1 MAAPSSATD
10 RAPKREII
18 PPTIQRPRVS
28 IGEWI
33 DAAIV
38 AGTKKI
44 PEPRIAP
51 TLTMVVSPKL
61 RARFSS
67 SFECTPPI

>member
-33 DAAIV
+33 VAAIV
-38 AGTKKI
+38 AGTRKM
-44 PEPRIAP
+44 PEPRMAP
-51 TLTMVVSPKL
+51 TLTMVVSPRP
-61 RARFSS
+61 RARFNSF
-67 SFECTPPI
+67 FECTSPI